1 MYTKLGTG
9 VLMIVLLISLTGTC
23 FAADSPGYLATL
35 TGGESQIVNGTD
47 GMMVITLDNPD
58 QKVNITKEDNTSQIS
73 VGLLKYAVLPIDAI
87 AVFSSPEMKTASI
100 IKIENLSISDYND
113 NLTLKV
119 KPLEYYDGEV
129 LTSYVQDTVNL
140 KELDEN
146 LFNSTGLYLE
156 MKNNIPDN
164 AHNVIDPC
172 EKCIADC
179 NGFSPCISECD
190 VFC

>member
-87 AVFSSPEMKTASI
+87 TIFSSPEMKTASI
-100 IKIENLSISDYND
+100 VKIENLSISDNND

-119 KPLEYYDGEV
+119 KPLDYYDGEV
-129 LTSYVQDTVNL
+129 LTSYAQDTVNL
-140 KELDEN
+140 KELDEK

-156 MKNNIPDN
+156 MINNIPEN
-164 AHNVIDPC
+164 FHNSISPL
-172 EKCIADC
+172 EKCIGDC
-179 NGFSPCISECD
+179 HGDSQCIFDCD
-190 VFC
+190 DYC

>member
-140 KELDEN
+140 KELDEK

-156 MKNNIPDN
+156 MINNIPEN
-164 AHNVIDPC
+164 FHNSISPL
-172 EKCIADC
+172 EKCIGDC
-179 NGFSPCISECD
+179 RLCLNF
-190 VFC
+190 